1 MLLFSALYTD
11 YAYSDKVIFFC
22 ISQTEAY
29 SNRQNVK
36 LLAYF
41 INTFLFQMLIENN
54 SKYNYVYV

>member
-11 YAYSDKVIFFC
+11 YAYSDEVIFFC
-22 ISQTEAY
+22 VSQTEAY

-41 INTFLFQMLIENN
+41 INTFLFQMLIEN
-54 SKYNYVYV
+54 